1 MGGRASSESKNKY
14 NEKTYDRI
22 ALFVPKGKKTLLQAL
37 AKEQGESLNG
47 FINKAI
53 DFMIEQ
59 RGIMSE

>member
-14 NEKTYDRI
+14 NEKAYDRI
-22 ALFVPKGKKTLLQAL
+22 ALFVPKGKKALLQAL

-59 RGIMSE
+59 RGITSE